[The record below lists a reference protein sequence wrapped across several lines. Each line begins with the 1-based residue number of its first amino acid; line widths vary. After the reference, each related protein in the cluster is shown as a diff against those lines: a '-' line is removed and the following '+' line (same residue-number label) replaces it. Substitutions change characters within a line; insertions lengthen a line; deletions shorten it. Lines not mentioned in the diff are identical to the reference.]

1 MHTLRYLD
9 ITTHV
14 NDLDFDPLA
23 GIPSELEDM
32 RNKNIIENIIIT
44 VIVQTDEDCRRG
56 DDWGRLDEVLTR
68 LGWFA
73 LRQVS
78 LTIEIASF
86 SRRDDELEAAL
97 RKLPETQFAR
107 LSTSK
112 SVSFKF
118 KVTTIVV

>member
-9 ITTHV
+9 ITIHV
-14 NDLDFDPLA
+14 DDLDFDPLA

-44 VIVQTDEDCRRG
+44 VMVDTDKDCRRG

-68 LGWFA
+68 SGWFA

-78 LTIEIASF
+78 LTIEIESF
-86 SRRDDELEAAL
+86 SRRDELEVAL

-118 KVTTIVV
+118 KVNFILV